1 MSILVL
7 VEEQSISW
15 EERERTFMA
24 LKAVVL
30 LDVKLV
36 GNLVGRGESS
46 LVLGA
51 DQMLAMFDMYVVLT
65 FLSVLENIKALTA
78 VQEAVTLD
86 KSRTIM
92 IDQEV
97 VGTVERV
104 DKLELAG
111 KSTFVQVRLFHVVDH
126 PFPREHL
133 CSEYI
138 KFNRGCVCGE
148 YSRENVVTR
157 PERNVYLFAEGALLD
172 LLTLACKVCPF
183 HAGPYFNC
191 SFFNSACL
199 LP

>member
-51 DQMLAMFDMYVVLT
+51 DQMLAMFDMYVMLT
-65 FLSVLENIKALTA
+65 FLSVLENIKALAA

-92 IDQEV
+92 INQEV

-104 DKLELAG
+104 DKLELAV
-111 KSTFVQVRLFHVVDH
+111 KSTFVRVGLFLVVDH
-126 PFPREHL
+126 PFRGKHL
-133 CSEYI
+133 CL
-138 KFNRGCVCGE
+138 GC
-148 YSRENVVTR
+148 
-157 PERNVYLFAEGALLD
+157 
-172 LLTLACKVCPF
+172 
-183 HAGPYFNC
+183 
-191 SFFNSACL
+191 
-199 LP
+199 

>member
-51 DQMLAMFDMYVVLT
+51 DQMLAMFDMYVMLT
-65 FLSVLENIKALTA
+65 FLSVLENIKALAA
-78 VQEAVTLD
+78 VQVAVTLD

-92 IDQEV
+92 INQEV

-104 DKLELAG
+104 DKLELAVE
-111 KSTFVQVRLFHVVDH
+111 STFVRVGLFLVVDH
-126 PFPREHL
+126 PFRGKHL
-133 CSEYI
+133 CL
-138 KFNRGCVCGE
+138 GC
-148 YSRENVVTR
+148 
-157 PERNVYLFAEGALLD
+157 
-172 LLTLACKVCPF
+172 
-183 HAGPYFNC
+183 
-191 SFFNSACL
+191 
-199 LP
+199 